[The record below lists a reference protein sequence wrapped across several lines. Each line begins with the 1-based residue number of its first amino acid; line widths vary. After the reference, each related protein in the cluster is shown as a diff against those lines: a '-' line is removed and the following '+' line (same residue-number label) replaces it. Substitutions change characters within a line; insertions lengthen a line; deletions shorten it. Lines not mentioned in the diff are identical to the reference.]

1 MKVMKVLI
9 ACEESQE
16 VCKAFRAKCHEAWS
30 CDIQEPSGDQ
40 PEWHLQMDALEAI
53 NLYDWDLMIA
63 HPPCTYLCVPGAH
76 YLHKQPDRWDKMLEG
91 KEFFMKLLN
100 TNIPKICVENP
111 VPHRYAELPK
121 YSQIIQPWQF
131 GHEVSKR
138 TCLWLKNLPLLKPTK
153 IMENRGERY
162 YRKDGSVSNS
172 KWYAKSNAKERS
184 KTFRGIAEAMVDQW
198 SDYENN

>member
-1 MKVMKVLI
+1 MKVLI
-9 ACEESQE
+9 ACEESQR
-16 VCKAFRAKCHEAWS
+16 VCMAFRKRGHEAWS
-30 CDIQEPSGDQ
+30 CDIQEPSGGH

-76 YLHKQPDRWDKMLEG
+76 YLHKQPNRWDKMLDG

-131 GHEVSKR
+131 GHEISKR
-138 TCLWLKNLPLLKPTK
+138 TCLWLKNLPLLKPTN
-153 IMENRGERY
+153 IMENHGERY
-162 YRKDGSVSNS
+162 YRNDGSVSNS
-172 KWYAKSNAKERS
+172 KWYAKSSAKERS
-184 KTFRGIAEAMVDQW
+184 KTFNGIAEAMAEQW
-198 SDYENN
+198 G